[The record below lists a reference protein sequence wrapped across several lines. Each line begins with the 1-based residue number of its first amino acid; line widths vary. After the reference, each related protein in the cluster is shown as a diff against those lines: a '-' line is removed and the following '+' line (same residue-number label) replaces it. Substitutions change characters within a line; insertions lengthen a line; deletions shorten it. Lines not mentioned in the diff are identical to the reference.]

1 MCVCSLINF
10 KSIFKLNII
19 KKYIKCLH
27 IDMIVK
33 YGNECL
39 WINFLLYIIYF
50 VKTLYINVLSIEFE
64 FQIII

>member
-1 MCVCSLINF
+1 
-10 KSIFKLNII
+10 
-19 KKYIKCLH
+19 
-27 IDMIVK
+27 MIVK